1 MALFSVEA
9 SGQSAKDY
17 FKIFFQD
24 SEVSGRTIYSYY
36 AIPYGKA
43 PEGDLRFA
51 PPQAAEPLNDG
62 GYRFDGTYTT
72 YLLGW
77 INKVCPQAGIYL
89 YVYLFLHYS
98 NSKFCEDTKITLCQ
112 PNLTNLT

>member
-1 MALFSVEA
+1 MLWPEA
-9 SGQSAKDY
+9 KAQKLISN
-17 FKIFFQD
+17 FFQD

-77 INKVCPQAGIYL
+77 INKVCPQAGMDFDMHLGRI
-89 YVYLFLHYS
+89 S
-98 NSKFCEDTKITLCQ
+98 NLNRLLDYC
-112 PNLTNLT
+112 